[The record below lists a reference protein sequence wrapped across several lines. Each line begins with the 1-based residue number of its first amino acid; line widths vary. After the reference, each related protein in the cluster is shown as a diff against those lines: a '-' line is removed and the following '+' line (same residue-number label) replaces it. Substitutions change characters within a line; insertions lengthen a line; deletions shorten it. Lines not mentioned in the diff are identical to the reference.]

1 MASLPPQPVVLR
13 PLFKPKP
20 WGGRRL
26 AELFGKPLPG
36 SDPIGESWEAV
47 SLPGHESV
55 VAAGP
60 LEGVTLA
67 DLVSQWG
74 PDLLGTAALA
84 DGRFPLLIKFLDA
97 RENLSL
103 QVHPKPAGDDSA
115 AWAPGIKHE
124 AWYVLHADPGAE
136 MYIGLNEGV
145 GPDDLAAA
153 ANTPAMAGLLRARA
167 VTAGD
172 CFYLPSG
179 TPHALGGGIVVA
191 EVQTPSDVT
200 YRLYDWD
207 RVGLDGRPRELHI
220 EQGLANIRYDVPEE
234 SIVQLRRTATS
245 PWQADRITTCPRFQF
260 DQCTAGV
267 GSRYQVHS
275 GHMRVWIVLS
285 GAATLDACPLRAGD
299 VAVLPAACA
308 MELRVTDALHWL
320 DVTVTREAL

>member
-1 MASLPPQPVVLR
+1 MPRHAVQPVVLK

-26 AELFGKPLPG
+26 AELFDKPLPG
-36 SDPIGESWEAV
+36 SGPIGESWEAV
-47 SLPGHESV
+47 SLPGNESV
-55 VAAGP
+55 VADGP
-60 LEGVTLA
+60 LAGVPLATLVE
-67 DLVSQWG
+67 DWG
-74 PDLLGTAALA
+74 RDLLGTAKLA

-103 QVHPKPAGDDSA
+103 QVHPKPTGDDNA

-136 MYIGLNEGV
+136 MYIGLADGV
-145 GPDDLAAA
+145 GPKELAAA
-153 ANTPAMAGLLRARA
+153 ANTPAMAGLLKARTVA
-167 VTAGD
+167 AGD

-207 RVGLDGRPRELHI
+207 RVGLDGHPRELHI
-220 EQGLANIRYDVPEE
+220 EQGLANIRYDVAEE
-234 SIVQLRRTATS
+234 SIVQPRRPMCS
-245 PWQADRITTCPRFQF
+245 RWPADRITTCPRFQF
-260 DQCTAGV
+260 DQCTAGA
-267 GSRYQVHS
+267 GSHYQVHA

-285 GAATLDACPLRAGD
+285 GAGTLDACPLRAGD
-299 VAVLPAACA
+299 VAVLPAAHA
-308 MELRVTDALHWL
+308 AELRVTDALHWL
-320 DVTVTREAL
+320 DVTVTREVL